1 MQRLFTTIYRYF
13 EQHRR
18 IYWLCF
24 CLCFGLS
31 ILGALRANFE
41 EDIQK
46 AIPQDPQVA
55 AMNDILSHTK
65 AGSQL
70 IFSLSFKDS
79 NIVNPDSLMAL
90 QGAFQDSLEQFGGSH
105 IKDIQ
110 ARVDDSKQ
118 QQFIRLTLNYLPL
131 LLDSSDYRYIDQLQ
145 DPDTLLKTLK
155 NERRLLLSPAGL
167 VLGQWIARD
176 PLGMTGL
183 AMKKFQDLQ
192 FDPSYELYDGYLF
205 NEQERKLNFFITLNA
220 APSETGKNEPFFDQ
234 LNDFLVRWDA
244 QHPQI
249 QTLYFGGPAVAAGN
263 AQQMKQDTI
272 LTLSITLALLLLLT
286 LYVFRKKRAPF
297 LLMLPVLFG
306 GLFGLALTML
316 LQGSISIIAL
326 GAGAII
332 LGIAIDFSVHF
343 MSHARQHPNMED
355 NVRTLVFPL
364 TLGAF
369 TTIAAFFALRFAEA
383 PLLRDLGTFA
393 SFSLLGASLFTLI
406 FLPHLL
412 KGTAKKEFHEHKK
425 NIIDRLAALRPE
437 KSKVLLIIVLVAT
450 PVLWH
455 YAPKVRF
462 DTDLMHL
469 NYMTPRLA
477 EAQSALEKDNSF
489 ALSSLF
495 VIAQANNENQA
506 SEKLSSIS
514 PVLDRL
520 QKKGYIRQSLNPTT
534 FLPSAAEQQRKIAR
548 WQAFWTTEKK
558 EKILRLLQS
567 EGQKAGFSADAFSGF
582 KATLNHDYQ
591 PYDSAATNFLKGLL
605 PNAYGQSNGQYFTI
619 ASVKME
625 SGHRAEVL
633 SAFAGQDKV
642 LATDRQMVSEKLLVA
657 LNNDFNHIFY
667 ISGLL
672 VFLALLLAYGRL
684 ELALIS
690 FLPMALTWVW
700 ILGFMSLLG
709 LEFNFVNVIISTLIF
724 GLGDDYSIFMMDGLL
739 EKYRSG
745 KNPIQSSRS
754 AVYLSV
760 LTTIVGLGTLIFAQH
775 PALKS
780 IAFISILG
788 LLCVVFV
795 SQIIQPFLFN
805 FLIQKRADKGFMPF
819 TLWSLAKSIFSFA
832 YFFSGCLLLTI
843 IGLILTGIRPFGK
856 KRSRYYFHF
865 ILSKFTTSLIYI
877 MANVRKHVAIS
888 NKDVFRKPAIY
899 IANHASF
906 LDILVMTM
914 LHPKLILMT
923 NKWVWRSPV
932 FGFIV
937 RMADYYSVSENLDN
951 QLPAIRQLT
960 AEGYGIVVFPEGT
973 RSKDGQILRFHKG
986 AFYLAE
992 KLALPVVPVLLHGIH
1007 YTMQKGDWLLKDGQI
1022 NVFVGEAKDLKA
1034 VNEAGSY
1041 QQATKAAKKY
1051 FLHQLQAS
1059 SNKIEQAPYFKEQ
1072 LIKSYLYKGPV
1083 LEWYC
1088 RVKAKMEGY
1097 YQFFNQVLPK
1107 EGRIYDL
1114 GCGNGFLS
1122 WMLYWTGNN
1131 RQIIGVDYDE
1141 EKIITAAHNYRVNA
1155 YGEADK
1161 HPRFLQADL
1170 SQFHPEPCQAIVL
1183 CDVLHYLLPEEQ
1195 EQLLERCIAAL
1206 VPNGLLIV
1214 RDGIVEM
1221 AQRHEKT
1228 KLTELLSTKLLRFNK
1243 TKNELHFL
1251 SRQWLTEWAKSHQ
1264 LQMEIKEND
1273 STTSNLIFM
1282 LRKNG

>member
-1 MQRLFTTIYRYF
+1 MQRLFTAIYRYF
-13 EQHRR
+13 EKHPR

-24 CLCFGLS
+24 GLCFGLS

-79 NIVNPDSLMAL
+79 NIVDPDSLMTL
-90 QGAFQDSLEQFGGSH
+90 QQEFQAGIEQFGGNN
-105 IKDIQ
+105 IKDIR
-110 ARVDDSKQ
+110 AHVDDSKQ
-118 QQFIRLTLNYLPL
+118 QQFIQLALDYLPL
-131 LLDSSDYRYIDQLQ
+131 LLDSTDYQHIDHLLT
-145 DPDTLLKTLK
+145 PDTLLKTLQ

-167 VLGQWIARD
+167 VVGQWIARD

-183 AMKKFQDLQ
+183 AMKKFQALQ

-205 NEQERKLNFFITLNA
+205 NEQERKLNFFISLK
-220 APSETGKNEPFFDQ
+220 APPTETGKNEPFFDK
-234 LNDFLVRWDA
+234 LNRFLIHWDA
-244 QHPQI
+244 QHPQL
-249 QTLYFGGPAVAAGN
+249 QTLYFGAPAVATGN
-263 AQQMKQDTI
+263 AVQMKKDTI

-297 LLMLPVLFG
+297 LLMLPVVFG

-316 LQGSISIIAL
+316 LQGSISVIAL

-412 KGTAKKEFHEHKK
+412 KDTAKKEFHEHKK
-425 NIIDRLAALRPE
+425 NIIDRIAALRPE
-437 KSKVLLIIVLVAT
+437 KSKILLILVLVAT

-469 NYMTPRLA
+469 NYMSPRL
-477 EAQSALEKDNSF
+477 EKAQNALEKDNSF

-495 VIAQANNENQA
+495 VIAQASNEDIA
-506 SEKLSSIS
+506 SEKLSTIT
-514 PVLDRL
+514 PIIDWL

-534 FLPSAAEQQRKIAR
+534 FLPSFTEQQQRIKA
-548 WQAFWTTEKK
+548 WNKFWTADKK
-558 EKILRLLQS
+558 DKFIRLLQA
-567 EGQKAGFSADAFSGF
+567 EGQKAGFSANAFEAF
-582 KATLNHDYQ
+582 QETLNRDYQ
-591 PYDSAATNFLKGLL
+591 PYDSTAANFLKSLL
-605 PNAYGQSNGQYFTI
+605 PNAYGHSKGQYFAI

-625 SGHRAEVL
+625 PGHREEVL
-633 SAFAGQDKV
+633 KAFSGQDKV
-642 LATDRQMVSEKLLVA
+642 LATDRQMVSEKLLVS
-657 LNNDFNHIFY
+657 LTNDFNHIFY
-667 ISGLL
+667 ISGAL

-690 FLPMALTWVW
+690 FMPMALTWVW
-700 ILGFMSLLG
+700 ILGFMSLFG

-745 KNPIQSSRS
+745 NNPIQSSRS

-795 SQIIQPFLFN
+795 SQVIQPFLFN

-819 TLWSLAKSIFSFA
+819 TLWSLMKSVFSFA

-865 ILSKFTTSLIYI
+865 ILSKFTKSLIYI
-877 MANVRKHVAIS
+877 MSNVRKHVVLS
-888 NKDVFRKPAIY
+888 NKQVFRQPAVY

-906 LDILVMTM
+906 LDILVTTM

-937 RMADYYSVSENLDN
+937 RMADYYSVTDNLDA
-951 QLPAIRQLT
+951 QLSAIRQLN
-960 AEGYGIVVFPEGT
+960 ADGYGIVVFPEGT

-986 AFYLAE
+986 AFYLAQ
-992 KLALPVVPVLLHGIH
+992 KLELPVIPVLLHGIQN
-1007 YTMQKGDWLLKDGQI
+1007 TMQKGDWLLKDGQI
-1022 NVFVGEAKDLKA
+1022 NVFVGDARDIPM
-1034 VNEAGSY
+1034 VNGATSY
-1041 QQATKAAKKY
+1041 QQATKEAKKY
-1051 FLHQLQAS
+1051 FVTHLQEARD
-1059 SNKIEQAPYFKEQ
+1059 KIEQAPYFKEQ

-1097 YQFFNQVLPK
+1097 YQFFDEALPK
-1107 EGRIYDL
+1107 EGKIYDL

-1122 WMLYWTGNN
+1122 WMMYWTGED
-1131 RQIIGVDYDE
+1131 RQITGVDYDA
-1141 EKIITAAHNYRVNA
+1141 EKITTAAHNYRVNA
-1155 YGEADK
+1155 YGESGK
-1161 HPRFLQADL
+1161 HPEFLHADL
-1170 SQFHPEPCQAIVL
+1170 SKFTPEPCRAIVL
-1183 CDVLHYLLPEEQ
+1183 CDVLHYLLPEVQ
-1195 EQLLERCIAAL
+1195 EQLLERCISAL
-1206 VPNGLLIV
+1206 EPGSTLII
-1214 RDGIVEM
+1214 RDGITEM
-1221 AQRHEKT
+1221 VQRHEKT
-1228 KLTELLSTKLLRFNK
+1228 KLTELLSTQLLRFNK
-1243 TKNELHFL
+1243 TENELHFL
-1251 SRQWLTEWAKSHQ
+1251 SRQWLANWAQRHQ

-1273 STTSNLIFM
+1273 TVTSNLIFIF
-1282 LRKNG
+1282 RKR